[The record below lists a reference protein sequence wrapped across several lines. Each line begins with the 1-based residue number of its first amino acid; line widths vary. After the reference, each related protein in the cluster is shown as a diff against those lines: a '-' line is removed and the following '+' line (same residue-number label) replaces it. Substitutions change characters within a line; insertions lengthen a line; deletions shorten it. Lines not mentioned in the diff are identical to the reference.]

1 MKKLLNSSLVT
12 IFLVLSSS
20 IAQADVQ
27 KIPLDKSDNRSPV
40 LVSFSFDSPIAPAG
54 STVGVTLVIRDDKN
68 ETNGLYTLEMKAP
81 SGAGTLQQN
90 EGYSNFAG
98 GRTLISRIIGPGYIE
113 DTWKGKINVPS
124 LQGTWTAYRV
134 DFADSANNS
143 TQFNM
148 SADNCSN
155 SGQYFYPSQKGAIEN
170 QGCTYSKIL
179 TVTAPVAPTPTPTPT
194 PTPSATKAAQ
204 SATSQE
210 STDVLLK
217 SNAQL
222 KSQIA
227 SLQAQVKSLI
237 AIQNKYNKIC
247 STKIKPKGC

>member
-68 ETNGLYTLEMKAP
+68 ETYGLSALEMKAP
-81 SGAGTLQQN
+81 TGAGTLQQN

-134 DFADSANNS
+134 DFGDSANNS

-170 QGCTYSKIL
+170 QECTYNKIL

-194 PTPSATKAAQ
+194 PSATKVAQ
-204 SATSQE
+204 PSISQE
-210 STDVLLK
+210 SFDALLQ
-217 SNAQL
+217 SNNQL

-227 SLQAQVKSLI
+227 SLQAQVTALI

-247 STKIKPKGC
+247 SGKVKPKGC